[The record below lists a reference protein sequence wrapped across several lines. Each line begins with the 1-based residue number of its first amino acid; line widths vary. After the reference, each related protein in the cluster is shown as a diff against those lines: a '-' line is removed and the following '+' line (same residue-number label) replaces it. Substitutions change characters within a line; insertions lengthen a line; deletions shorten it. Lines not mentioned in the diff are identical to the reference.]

1 MNEAEYAMRNYAD
14 LVRVLFTLAEKIGR
28 RAIDPSSS
36 DNCHP
41 TKRIV
46 RYKKCLLLLCKML
59 FVVNLLT
66 YTLRTYLYCRAALE
80 LARPTGHAWSAV
92 CLARGN

>member
-1 MNEAEYAMRNYAD
+1 MT
-14 LVRVLFTLAEKIGR
+14 LVQATIATPRRELF
-28 RAIDPSSS
+28 AIKMSLI
-36 DNCHP
+36 
-41 TKRIV
+41 IV
-46 RYKKCLLLLCKML
+46 QNAVCCGI
-59 FVVNLLT
+59 VNLLT